1 MGDGMLT
8 SKQRAYLRGLGQDL
22 DPVLQIG
29 KGGITEQVVK
39 QADDALE
46 ARELI
51 KVRLLRNATI
61 TLQEATEALCA
72 ATQAHPVSQV
82 GRVALLYRRSKKA
95 PRIELPS

>member
-1 MGDGMLT
+1 MGDDMLT

-29 KGGITEQVVK
+29 KGGISEQVIK

-61 TLQEATEALCA
+61 TLHDATEALCE
-72 ATQAHPVSQV
+72 ATGAHPVSQV
-82 GRVALLYRRSKKA
+82 GRVALIYRRSQKS